1 MPNSVPHKPPGNP
14 PAARKTRTARSKYV
28 LRACQECHRRR
39 AKCDGQKPSCSRC
52 LARGLSCVFS
62 TNVDH
67 RGSAPR
73 SHVSLLQA
81 RIALLEQVLQLHD
94 IDIEAS
100 IARITAQKA
109 KSEAGL
115 PSLDVESQKDLQHVS
130 HRRDHDEPFFGVTSG
145 RLELP
150 TEPNIALPSRNS
162 NPHISSSVDK
172 PSIPQNQLQGLFP
185 PEVQTL
191 APDPNKSAEL
201 QENLIRLYFEWEQP
215 WLQAVDEA
223 LFRDSRRS
231 NGRYHSPLLID
242 CMMALASRYSDRPD
256 VRSDPRDSNTA
267 GMTFMRSAEV
277 RLQGE
282 LKWPTITTVQSLA
295 IMAIFYVAIGSD
307 AAGWLHHGMAIRL
320 VLDMGFNLDTTA
332 DVGLGRLTNA
342 EVQLRRQIYWALYC
356 SDILWASYTGRV
368 CTMLDSQGSV
378 PLMENVLSNGN
389 QSDAVTTSGPDRP
402 LLPIFLRYLSTQCQI
417 LERILNN
424 LYAPKGLDTAHKRQ
438 SFFDSCF
445 LDLQNWLF
453 ALPKELKIDSD
464 QPSASP
470 HLYTLHMCFH
480 TCIILLAKPF
490 LPKKANPSESSIAL
504 EACRQA
510 AKDICNLGNRYR
522 TAFGSFRRSPITATH
537 CTLTA
542 TLMIMFLGKGSRG
555 DLDCCLLA
563 LGELAESWAPAK
575 RYWQTLS
582 RVLGER
588 SNSENGDTTASTRV
602 HAQDDGDEADQSQGW
617 NLAGPS
623 HNMQAQPMEL
633 HPWSFE
639 DTIFDPVPALDFSQV
654 DFEQLGFNPLGV
666 LPFDYIG
673 YGVLNF
679 DSQWMPHI

>member
-1 MPNSVPHKPPGNP
+1 MPKSVPQEPPGPP
-14 PAARKTRTARSKYV
+14 PAARKTRTARSEYV

-39 AKCDGQKPSCSRC
+39 AKCDGQKPSCFRC

-81 RIALLEQVLQLHD
+81 RISLLEKVLQLHEID
-94 IDIEAS
+94 IDAS
-100 IARITAQKA
+100 IARITEQKA

-115 PSLDVESQKDLQHVS
+115 PSPDVECQKDSQHVS
-130 HRRDHDEPFFGVTSG
+130 YRRDRDEPFFGATSG
-145 RLELP
+145 HLELP
-150 TEPNIALPSRNS
+150 TEPNVALPSRKS
-162 NPHISSSVDK
+162 NPHISSSADK
-172 PSIPQNQLQGLFP
+172 PSIAQKQLQGLFP

-191 APDPNKSAEL
+191 ASGSNKSVEL
-201 QENLIRLYFEWEQP
+201 QENLVNLYFEWEQP
-215 WLQAVDEA
+215 WLQVVDEA
-223 LFRDSRRS
+223 LFRDSRR
-231 NGRYHSPLLID
+231 NNDRYHSALLPD

-267 GMTFMRSAEV
+267 GMVFMKSAEV

-332 DVGLGRLTNA
+332 DVGLGRLTDA

-356 SDILWASYTGRV
+356 SDILWASYTGRI

-378 PLMENVLSNGN
+378 PLMENQLSNGN
-389 QSDAVTTSGPDRP
+389 QSDSVAPNGPSRP
-402 LLPIFLRYLSTQCQI
+402 PLPMFLRYLSTQCQI
-417 LERILNN
+417 LERILSN
-424 LYAPKGLDTAHKRQ
+424 LYAPKGPDTAHKRQ
-438 SFFDSCF
+438 SFFDTCF

-453 ALPKELKIDSD
+453 ALPKELKIDPD

-470 HLYTLHMCFH
+470 HLYILHMCFH

-490 LPKKANPSESSIAL
+490 LPKKATSPESSIAL

-542 TLMIMFLGKGSRG
+542 TLMVMFLGKGSRG
-555 DLDCCLLA
+555 DLDCCLLT

-588 SNSENGDTTASTRV
+588 NNS
-602 HAQDDGDEADQSQGW
+602 DDGDTAASSKAHLQDDEDVVGQNQVRNS
-617 NLAGPS
+617 AGPS
-623 HNMQAQPMEL
+623 HDMLVRHMEL

-639 DTIFDPVPALDFSQV
+639 DTISDNMPALDFSQV

-673 YGVLNF
+673 YGVPSF
-679 DSQWMPHI
+679 DFQ

>member
-1 MPNSVPHKPPGNP
+1 MPNSVPHKPPGSP
-14 PAARKTRTARSKYV
+14 RAARKSRTARSKYV

-39 AKCDGQKPSCSRC
+39 AKCDGQRPSCSRC

-81 RIALLEQVLQLHD
+81 RIALLEQVLQLHEID
-94 IDIEAS
+94 IDAS
-100 IARITAQKA
+100 IACITAQKA

-115 PSLDVESQKDLQHVS
+115 PSPDVVCQKDSQDVLNG
-130 HRRDHDEPFFGVTSG
+130 RDRDEPFFGAASG
-145 RLELP
+145 RLEIP
-150 TEPNIALPSRNS
+150 TEPNFALPSYNN
-162 NPHISSSVDK
+162 NPHISCSDDK
-172 PSIPQNQLQGLFP
+172 LMIPQNQLQGLFSP
-185 PEVQTL
+185 KAQTP
-191 APDPNKSAEL
+191 APGSYKSAEL
-201 QENLIRLYFEWEQP
+201 QEHLINLFFEWEQP
-215 WLQAVDEA
+215 WLQVVDEA

-231 NGRYHSPLLID
+231 NGRYHSALLLD

-256 VRSDPRDSNTA
+256 VRSDLRDSDTA
-267 GMTFMRSAEV
+267 GMAFMQSAEV

-332 DVGLGRLTNA
+332 DVGLCRLTDA

-356 SDILWASYTGRV
+356 SDKLWASYTGRV

-378 PLMENVLSNGN
+378 PLMENPLPNGN
-389 QSDAVTTSGPDRP
+389 QRDSVETSGPSRP
-402 LLPIFLRYLSTQCQI
+402 LLPMFLRYLSTQCQI
-417 LERILNN
+417 LERILTN
-424 LYAPKGLDTAHKRQ
+424 LYAPKGLETAQKRQ

-445 LDLQNWLF
+445 LDVQNWFF
-453 ALPKELKIDSD
+453 ALPKELKIDPD

-470 HLYTLHMCFH
+470 HLYILHMCFH

-490 LPKKANPSESSIAL
+490 LPKNANPLESNLAV

-510 AKDICNLGNRYR
+510 AKDICHLGNRYR

-542 TLMIMFLGKGSRG
+542 TLMVMFLGNGSRG
-555 DLDCCLLA
+555 DLDCCLLT

-582 RVLGER
+582 RVLGHR
-588 SNSENGDTTASTRV
+588 HNSEDGDITASSKV
-602 HAQDDGDEADQSQGW
+602 NLQDGKDVTDQSQVW
-617 NLAGPS
+617 NLAGPFHDMS
-623 HNMQAQPMEL
+623 AQLMEL
-633 HPWSFE
+633 HPRSFE
-639 DTIFDPVPALDFSQV
+639 DTIFDTMPAIDFGQV
-654 DFEQLGFNPLGV
+654 DFEQLGFNPFGV

-673 YGVLNF
+673 YDVPSS
-679 DSQWMPHI
+679 DSQWMPQI